1 MYPPHGAS
9 SVAFKRALGGSVSEV
24 DTLLEALHEIACT
37 SEEAETVRVAVSAL
51 TGTSQGREY
60 LAKNPLM
67 R

>member
-1 MYPPHGAS
+1 M
-9 SVAFKRALGGSVSEV
+9 SEV